1 MPSQARYA
9 EWPACRSPRS
19 SVACVW
25 VSRPSETAA
34 GRVLPDACVD
44 VIWDGASLFVAGPD
58 TGPVPVVALPGQ
70 FFAGVRFRPGKAP
83 GFLGV
88 QASELLDLRVPLAD
102 LWGRARAER
111 LAGRLAAA
119 ASPECA
125 AGILDDAVADRART
139 AREPDPIIDG
149 LLAMFMSAP
158 PGGSG
163 AVQFAS
169 RTMRVGER
177 RLHRHCQAAVG
188 YGPKMLERVLRFQRA
203 RRLARDVTSLASL
216 AAEAGYADQ
225 AHLTRECRRLAGVTP
240 SDLFKTAAPTG
251 S

>member
-1 MPSQARYA
+1 
-9 EWPACRSPRS
+9 
-19 SVACVW
+19 
-25 VSRPSETAA
+25 
-34 GRVLPDACVD
+34 
-44 VIWDGASLFVAGPD
+44 
-58 TGPVPVVALPGQ
+58 VVALPGQ

-163 AVQFAS
+163 VVQFAS

-203 RRLARDVTSLASL
+203 RRIARDVTSLASL